1 MSARKLRWNP
11 GRQKLSETEALWQ
24 YLLDHARPHETLG
37 YIATFSFKDKASFE
51 RSLAVRAMGKYRYT
65 LEDIDQQNKIKVPK
79 KKKGLK
85 RKIKKY
91 LRFALDKW

>member
-1 MSARKLRWNP
+1 MSARKLRWNN

-37 YIATFSFKDKASFE
+37 YVATFSFKNKASFQ
-51 RSLAVRAMGKYRYT
+51 RSIDARAKGKYRFT
-65 LEDIDQQNKIKVPK
+65 LEDVDRQNLIKVPK

-91 LRFALDKW
+91 LRLILKKW